1 MRIAYVALQV
11 EPKNIRGG
19 VGEKISSQMGCWLDM
34 GHSAR
39 LFALVPS
46 YHAADIYTYG
56 PRSSL
61 LFLREITRASS
72 RSASLG
78 RLILDVR
85 KYKPDIIYL
94 RCGAYVFPLHSLF
107 SVAPVVMELNSNDVA
122 QRSLRGPYTYWSN
135 VLTRSLMLRRVSGL
149 VAVTREIADL
159 PANSRFRKPF
169 RVIGNG
175 IDLRRYDPL
184 PPTRNISPVITMVG
198 SSGMVWHGVDKL
210 IRLAEMCS
218 DLKINIVG
226 YEPADFAHA
235 LPANVTLHGFLDRPA
250 IKSILMKSDVACGSL
265 ALHRNEMQE
274 GSTLKVR
281 EALAYGLPLILG
293 YRDIDLVNV
302 QNDCILEL
310 PNTEENVASH
320 AAQIRSFAY
329 SMMGR
334 RLPREAVSGL
344 IDQPS
349 KERTRLTFFEEVIKI
364 GKHASA

>member
-11 EPKNIRGG
+11 EPKNIQGG
-19 VGEKISSQMGCWLDM
+19 VGEKISSQMGCWLDT

-39 LFALVPS
+39 LFALVPNYS
-46 YHAADIYTYG
+46 APDIYTYG
-56 PRSSL
+56 PRTSL
-61 LFLREITRASS
+61 PVLREITRASS
-72 RSASLG
+72 RSVSLG

-85 KYKPDIIYL
+85 KYRPDIIYL
-94 RCGAYVFPLHSLF
+94 RCGAYMFPLHSMF
-107 SVAPVVMELNSNDVA
+107 SIAPVVMELNSNDVA

-135 VLTRSLMLRRVSGL
+135 VMTRSLMLRRVSGL
-149 VAVTREIADL
+149 VAVTREIAEL

-175 IDLRRYDPL
+175 IDLHRYDPL
-184 PPTRNISPVITMVG
+184 PAPHNTSPVLTLVG

-210 IRLAEMCS
+210 IHLAEMCS

-226 YEPADFAHA
+226 YEGGDLSHP
-235 LPANVTLHGFLDRPA
+235 LPANVMLHGFVDRLA
-250 IKSILMKSDVACGSL
+250 IKSVLMKSDVACGSL
-265 ALHRNEMQE
+265 ALHRNGMQE

-293 YRDIDLVNV
+293 YRDIDLMNF

-310 PNTEENVASH
+310 PNTEENVVSH

-329 SMMGR
+329 GMMGR
-334 RLPREAVSGL
+334 RLPREAVTSL
-344 IDQPS
+344 IDQQP
-349 KERTRLTFFEEVIKI
+349 KEQARLAFFDEVVKM